1 MTNKFKK
8 DENKL
13 LIALSYAFNTTID
26 TLTVEEIE
34 KHHIT
39 YKNNTF
45 FIEQILHRYYT
56 IIELYQKR
64 LAKSITIFDKAL
76 CLGMALKKNPTF
88 DVINKEN
95 VPQNIKNV
103 NEQYCIQAML
113 TILSHSTYSLTGNE
127 EAIPLNLKTIDREQ
141 QDKIEALQQELITI
155 LKSEEYQSEQVL
167 SILNKIYL
175 TAVAYSYGLESDF
188 DEEKLRKNLKIK
200 ESKSAVHLSYK
211 KSDIPKKLKEI
222 RDKKFVH

>member
-167 SILNKIYL
+167 SI
-175 TAVAYSYGLESDF
+175 
-188 DEEKLRKNLKIK
+188 
-200 ESKSAVHLSYK
+200 
-211 KSDIPKKLKEI
+211 
-222 RDKKFVH
+222 